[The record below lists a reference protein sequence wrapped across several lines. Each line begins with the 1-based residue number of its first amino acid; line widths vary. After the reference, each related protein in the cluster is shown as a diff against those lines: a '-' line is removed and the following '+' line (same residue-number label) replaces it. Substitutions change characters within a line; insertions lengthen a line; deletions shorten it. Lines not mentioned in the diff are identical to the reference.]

1 MNPQCLKTINRIE
14 LMPNVPSLFQMRDWK
29 GLAKAYDEFVFNF
42 DLTGD
47 FLPLIWWDKSHRN
60 FKRDTFGFPS
70 FVGSKFKGKD
80 GSQEAINCVAAV
92 LGATLVGI
100 DKSNQDGHNW
110 VLMCENYYNVDN
122 REYLFLNT
130 ANWKTGRSF
139 WYEILPNI
147 LFYQLAH
154 YYPNTGNCQNEM
166 RIVANRWYE
175 ACVAMGANINPW
187 KVPNFDWTAFNF
199 NSGKPLYNGRWREPD
214 AAAGIAWLEYMA
226 YIKWKEP
233 RYLTAAEW
241 SMQFL
246 QNRVENPFYEIL
258 LPYGAYAAAR
268 MNAEIGRNYDV
279 QKFLNWCFNGDSVC
293 RPGWGVIAE
302 RWGDYDCYGL
312 VGSTTDGGG
321 YAFVMNTFQM
331 ATALVPLVRY
341 DSCFA
346 RAIGKWMLNTANA
359 ARLFYA
365 DFHDAKHQ
373 SCGFWTGD
381 ANHVIAYEGLRKVW
395 DGRSPYATGDAINLA
410 YGAIDFGLYGSSH
423 VGIFGGIINPT
434 NDGKILQLDCLKT
447 DFYHDKAYP
456 TYLYYN
462 PYKIEKAIEIDVGPE
477 VKDLYDAVSHNF
489 LQKNVSERTSFMLP
503 ADSAAVVV
511 ISPADGEIAYKD
523 KKMLING
530 AIVDYAKEKKSA
542 QRN

>member
-1 MNPQCLKTINRIE
+1 MNAQCLKTINRVE
-14 LMPNVPSLFQMRDWK
+14 LMPNIPSPFRMRDWK

-42 DLTGD
+42 DLNGD

-60 FKRDTFGFPS
+60 FKRNTFGLPS
-70 FVGSKFKGKD
+70 FVGSTRQGKD
-80 GSQEAINCVAAV
+80 GFQEAINCVAAV

-100 DKSNQDGHNW
+100 NKGNQGGHNW

-154 YYPNTGNCQNEM
+154 YYPDTGNCQSEM
-166 RIVANRWYE
+166 RIVADRWYE
-175 ACVAMGANINPW
+175 ACVAMGASINPW

-199 NSGKPLYNGRWREPD
+199 NSRKPLYNGRWREPD

-233 RYLTAAEW
+233 KYLTTAEW

-246 QNRVENPFYEIL
+246 QKRVENPFYEIL
-258 LPYGAYAAAR
+258 LPYGAYVAAR

-321 YAFVMNTFQM
+321 YAFAMNTFQM
-331 ATALVPLVRY
+331 AAALVPLVRY

-346 RAIGKWMLNTANA
+346 RAIGKWMLNAANA

-365 DFHDAKHQ
+365 DFHHAKHQ

-410 YGAIDFGLYGSSH
+410 YGAIDFSLYGSSH

-434 NDGKILQLDCLKT
+434 NDEKILQLNCLKT

-462 PYKIEKAIEIDVGPE
+462 PYKIEKAVEIDVGPE
-477 VKDLYDAVSHNF
+477 AKDFYNAVTHSF
-489 LQKNVSERTSFMLP
+489 LQKNVSYRDTFILS

-511 ISPADGEIAYKD
+511 ISPADGEIAYEAE
-523 KKMLING
+523 KMLING
-530 AIVDYAKEKKSA
+530 VVVDYAREKKSV